1 MHRVRLIHWNATE
14 AEERSAQLQ
23 AAGYDVE
30 HALLNPATLRA
41 LRTDPPDAVVV
52 DLSRIPSQ
60 GRDMA
65 VGLRRHKA
73 TRHVPL
79 VFVEGAPGKVD
90 RVRELLPD
98 AVYTTWEA
106 IESPLAKAIA
116 NPPSEPVVPASTMAG
131 YSGTPL
137 PKKLGLKTGSV
148 VALINAPER
157 FEETLGKLPE
167 GVLLHRQSTCDSN
180 VTLWFT
186 RSRAELEGGI
196 EAMAPSAQK
205 GGLWILWPKKAS
217 GVISDLSQT
226 IVRRTGLDAGLV
238 DFKVCAVD
246 KTWSGL
252 RFSQRKEKTT

>member
-1 MHRVRLIHWNATE
+1 MYRVRLIHWNATE
-14 AEERSAQLQ
+14 AEERARQLQ
-23 AAGYDVE
+23 AAGYEVE
-30 HALLNPATLRA
+30 HALLDAMSLRA
-41 LRTDPPDAVVV
+41 LRDDPPDAVVV

-60 GRDMA
+60 GRDVA
-65 VGLRRHKA
+65 VGLRVHKA

-79 VFVEGAPGKVD
+79 VFAGGAPEKVD

-98 AVYTTWEA
+98 AVYTTWEG
-106 IESPLAKAIA
+106 IDVPLARAIA
-116 NPPSEPVVPASTMAG
+116 QPLADPVVPASTMAG

-137 PKKLGLKTGSV
+137 PKKLGIKAGSV

-157 FEETLGKLPE
+157 FEETLGELPE
-167 GVLLHRQSTCDSN
+167 GAGLRRQATDDSDL
-180 VTLWFT
+180 TLWFT

-196 EAMAPSAQK
+196 EAMESFAQK

-217 GVISDLSQT
+217 GVVSDLSQT
-226 IVRRTGLDAGLV
+226 TVRQTGLDAGLV

-252 RFSQRKEKTT
+252 RFSQRKERAK